1 MSGGA
6 ASRLLA
12 LASLVLIAG
21 ACSEPEPVARAEVLP
36 AVPAAQAAPPDGDA
50 LSDGDAVLCVDTARS
65 TVRWRGTKIGG
76 SHEGVVRLAGG
87 ELRLREGRVTGGAFT
102 VDMRTIAV
110 TDIPP
115 HEVEARRQLRS
126 HLAHEEFFAV
136 DRFPS
141 ARFVLA
147 RVEAG
152 DDGRFRVSGELT
164 LRDSTHRIAFAATA
178 PVLRDDEVRAR
189 AAFSIDRQ
197 RWGVDFDGRTS
208 MLREAIVN
216 DVIRLEL
223 VLVARRAACGAVREA
238 RAEGA

>member
-12 LASLVLIAG
+12 LASLALIAG

-36 AVPAAQAAPPDGDA
+36 AVPAARAAPPDGDA
-50 LSDGDAVLCVDTARS
+50 LSDAVLCVDTARS

-87 ELRLREGRVTGGAFT
+87 ELRLREGRVAGGEVT

-147 RVEAG
+147 RAEPG

-164 LRDSTHRIAFAATA
+164 LRDSTHRIAFPATA

-189 AAFSIDRQ
+189 AAFGIDRQ

-208 MLREAIVN
+208 MLREAIVH